1 MHQLTTT
8 TTTTTTPASVKVMQ
22 VAGCRHCS
30 GSRAGHLQQP
40 TLQHCSTAR
49 HGPRTTGK
57 QTPDLAASPGHA
69 SSLQV
74 SLLLLGLLASCW
86 DGSPPPAPAPPL
98 DIAVVEHGHAAPL
111 HAHVDKKCHVAEVE
125 LIAEV
130 MLDTCMLVWLA
141 ASPIKFTEKA
151 PTRS

>member
-1 MHQLTTT
+1 MA
-8 TTTTTTPASVKVMQ
+8 PALPVSN
-22 VAGCRHCS
+22 R
-30 GSRAGHLQQP
+30 
-40 TLQHCSTAR
+40 
-49 HGPRTTGK
+49 PRT
-57 QTPDLAASPGHA
+57 SPGHA

-86 DGSPPPAPAPPL
+86 GGSPPPAPAPPL

-130 MLDTCMLVWLA
+130 MPLLLDQY
-141 ASPIKFTEKA
+141 
-151 PTRS
+151 RS